1 MKIIK
6 KEYVKVLEW
15 AFKIAYLLLGVA
27 TFNAFLYDSP
37 VQPFL
42 VDACLVLGGLT
53 LLGRLAFFKD
63 YWKTPYWIILGL
75 FCVAFLLSMIM
86 NREYGAF
93 FADFKWLIWTGML
106 FFLLY
111 VCDTKR
117 EKESYKKEFTVLSH
131 ILIIYSAIASVA
143 GIWLMANL
151 YHGSWWSSN
160 DELMQAGF
168 HWGRLWGVYTD
179 PNYGGVFTV
188 AAVLMC
194 VYFAKIRKKW
204 LKIPYILIIA
214 ADYLYI
220 VFCDSRTAEVGM
232 VLAAGFWLIYTGVQK
247 KAGKKTIAYIL
258 IACVFAG
265 VFVGGTSVI
274 KSQYNDRIQQEIQ
287 KQDAQNKA
295 NTNTNANSNS
305 NSNKQKSKT
314 SMEEQ
319 KVGRQ
324 AELEKD
330 VTNGRL
336 ALWASGIEVW
346 KTKPIFGTGYNS
358 FLPYANQEL
367 PETYAV
373 NNPQGDYVSLHNEY
387 LDILVYHGVLG
398 AAVFL
403 AFMVAVIW
411 RWLKTFRS
419 IAEEDRDY
427 IGVLSACCIVIATAM
442 LFLLEGL
449 HTNSPG
455 TFILWTFLGYLMHY
469 SYKSRE
475 TKA

>member
-1 MKIIK
+1 MKVIK

-15 AFKIAYLLLGVA
+15 AFKITYLFLGVA
-27 TFNAFLYDSP
+27 TFNSFLYDSP

-42 VDACLVLGGLT
+42 VDLCLVLGGLT
-53 LLGRLAFFKD
+53 MLGRLVLFRN
-63 YWKTPYWIILGL
+63 YWKTPYWILLVL
-75 FCVAFLLSMIM
+75 FCAAFLLSMIM

-93 FADFKWLIWTGML
+93 LTDFKWLIWTGML

-117 EKESYKKEFTVLSH
+117 EKEAYKKEFTVLSH
-131 ILIIYSAIASVA
+131 ILIIYSGIASAA
-143 GIWLMANL
+143 GIWLMVNL

-194 VYFAKIRKKW
+194 VYFVKVRKKW
-204 LKIPYILIIA
+204 WKIPYILILA
-214 ADYLYI
+214 VDYLYI

-232 VLAAGFWLIYTGVQK
+232 VLAAGAWLIYTGVQK
-247 KAGKKTIAYIL
+247 RAGKKIMVYVVA
-258 IACVFAG
+258 AVVFAG
-265 VFVGGTSVI
+265 VFIGGTSVI

-287 KQDAQNKA
+287 KLEAQNKA
-295 NTNTNANSNS
+295 NTKANT
-305 NSNKQKSKT
+305 QKSKT
-314 SMEEQ
+314 SMEGQ

-324 AELEKD
+324 TEIDKD
-330 VTNGRL
+330 VSNGRL

-346 KTKPIFGTGYNS
+346 ETKPVFGTGFNS
-358 FLPYANQEL
+358 FLPYVNQEM
-367 PETYAV
+367 PENYAV

-398 AAVFL
+398 AAIFL
-403 AFMVAVIW
+403 TFMAAVIW
-411 RWLKTFRS
+411 RWLKMFRS

-455 TFILWTFLGYLMHY
+455 AFILWTFLGYLMHY

>member
-1 MKIIK
+1 MKLVK

-15 AFKIAYLLLGVA
+15 AFKIAYLFLGVA
-27 TFNAFLYDSP
+27 TFNSFLYDSS

-42 VDACLVLGGLT
+42 VNVCLVLGGLT
-53 LLGRLAFFKD
+53 LLGRLVFFRD
-63 YWKTPYWIILGL
+63 YWKMPYWILLAL

-93 FADFKWLIWTGML
+93 VTDFKWLIWTGML

-117 EKESYKKEFTVLSH
+117 GKESYKKEFTVLSH

-194 VYFAKIRKKW
+194 AYFVKIRKKW
-204 LKIPYILIIA
+204 MKLPYVLVIV

-232 VLAAGFWLIYTGVQK
+232 VLAAGFWIIYTAIQK
-247 KAGKKTIAYIL
+247 KAGKKIVAYVL
-258 IACVFAG
+258 SAVVFAV
-265 VFVGGTSVI
+265 VFIGGTSAI
-274 KSQYNDRIQQEIQ
+274 KSQYNGRIQQEIQ
-287 KQDAQNKA
+287 KLDAQNKA
-295 NTNTNANSNS
+295 GTNTSNT
-305 NSNKQKSKT
+305 QKPKT
-314 SMEEQ
+314 LMEEQ

-324 AELEKD
+324 AEIEKD
-330 VTNGRL
+330 VSNGRL
-336 ALWASGIEVW
+336 ELWASGIEVW
-346 KTKPIFGTGYNS
+346 KTKPVFGTGYNS
-358 FLPYANQEL
+358 FLPYVNQKL
-367 PETYAV
+367 PDTYAV

-403 AFMVAVIW
+403 AFMAMAVW
-411 RWLKTFRS
+411 RWLKTFRK
-419 IAEEDRDY
+419 IAKEDIDY

-455 TFILWTFLGYLMHY
+455 AFILWTFLGYLMHY
-469 SYKSRE
+469 GYISKTTQR
-475 TKA
+475 